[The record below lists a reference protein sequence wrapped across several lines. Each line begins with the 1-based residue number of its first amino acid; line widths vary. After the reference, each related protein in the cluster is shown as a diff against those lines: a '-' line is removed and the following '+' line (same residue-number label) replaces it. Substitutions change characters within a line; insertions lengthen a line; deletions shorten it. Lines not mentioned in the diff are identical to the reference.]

1 MPAIRSDRPVDEV
14 PMSFPE
20 GQLEQLDQLG
30 TEPPLEP
37 AAEGVKAVEGKSPT
51 QLAIAR
57 FRRDRLSMVAFWV
70 VMFYVVAG
78 ILAPILAATK
88 VLKWNGDNQ
97 NLLNIEL
104 GGVPKGSWGGV
115 SWHHLLGVEPRTGTD
130 LLARMWYGITF
141 SLTIALTATI
151 IAVIIGTVLGIVSG
165 FAGGWVDW
173 FIGRF
178 IDLTLSF
185 PQTLMLLALS
195 ATGVA
200 LFAKLFHA
208 DALDVMPNAVYE
220 VLVLGLFGWPS
231 VARLIRGQVLSLRER
246 EFVDAAR
253 LLGASRRRLYFKEML
268 PNLWAPVLV
277 QFTLIMPAYVS
288 AEAALSYLGVGIK
301 PPTPTLGNI
310 LQDSV
315 YFSRS
320 DFPYFFY
327 PALLLAIIVISF
339 NLLGDG
345 MTDALDP
352 KGDR

>member
-1 MPAIRSDRPVDEV
+1 MSV
-14 PMSFPE
+14 PES
-20 GQLEQLDQLG
+20 QLEQVSGEVPVPSSQGSDS
-30 TEPPLEP
+30 P
-37 AAEGVKAVEGKSPT
+37 KAVEGRSPT

-57 FRRDRLSMVAFWV
+57 FRRDRLSMVAFWIT
-70 VMFYVVAG
+70 MFYVLAAIV
-78 ILAPILAATK
+78 APILVWTN
-88 VLKWNGDNQ
+88 VLKWNSTDQ
-97 NLLNIEL
+97 STLNVDM
-104 GGVPKGSWGGV
+104 GGIPSGAWGGT
-115 SWHHLLGVEPRTGTD
+115 SWHHILGVEPRTGTD

-165 FAGGWVDW
+165 FTGGWVDW
-173 FIGRF
+173 VIGRF
-178 IDLTLSF
+178 VDLTLSF

-200 LFAKLFHA
+200 LFAQIFHKGS
-208 DALDVMPNAVYE
+208 LDVMPNAVYE
-220 VLVLGLFGWPS
+220 VLVLGLFGWPGI
-231 VARLIRGQVLSLRER
+231 ARLIRGQVLSLRER

-315 YFSRS
+315 NFSGS
-320 DFPYFFY
+320 DFSYFFY

-352 KGDR
+352 KSER

>member
-1 MPAIRSDRPVDEV
+1 MPDAAHVK
-14 PMSFPE
+14 
-20 GQLEQLDQLG
+20 
-30 TEPPLEP
+30 PLT
-37 AAEGVKAVEGKSPT
+37 A
-51 QLAIAR
+51 LR
-57 FRRDRLSMVAFWV
+57 FFAAFWV
-70 VMFYVVAG
+70 VMFYVVAA

-88 VLKWNGDNQ
+88 VLNWNGEHQ

-104 GGVPKGSWGGV
+104 GGVPKGSWGGT

-151 IAVIIGTVLGIVSG
+151 IAVVIGTVLGIVSG

-200 LFAKLFHA
+200 LFAKFFHA
-208 DALDVMPNAVYE
+208 DVLDVMPNAVYE

-288 AEAALSYLGVGIK
+288 AEAALEAARASIPDVMLVDIGLPGMNGYELAEHVRKDETLRGITLVAVTGYGREEDRQRALAAGFDHHIVK
-301 PPTPTLGNI
+301 P
-310 LQDSV
+310 V
-315 YFSRS
+315 EHSR
-320 DFPYFFY
+320 
-327 PALLLAIIVISF
+327 LMELLARS
-339 NLLGDG
+339 
-345 MTDALDP
+345 
-352 KGDR
+352 

>member
-1 MPAIRSDRPVDEV
+1 MSV
-14 PMSFPE
+14 PES
-20 GQLEQLDQLG
+20 QLEQLS
-30 TEPPLEP
+30 TEPPVEP
-37 AAEGVKAVEGKSPT
+37 LHVAEDAKAIEGKSPT

-57 FRRDRLSMVAFWV
+57 FRRDRLSMIAFWV
-70 VMFYVVAG
+70 TAFYVVAG
-78 ILAPILAATK
+78 ILAPILVKFGVLRYAA
-88 VLKWNGDNQ
+88 NDQ
-97 NLLNIEL
+97 SLLNIEL
-104 GGVPKGSWGGV
+104 GGVPKGSWGGT
-115 SWHHLLGVEPRTGTD
+115 SWDHILGVEPRTGTD

-141 SLTIALTATI
+141 SLTIALAATI
-151 IAVIIGTVLGIVSG
+151 IAVVIGTVLGIISG
-165 FAGGWVDW
+165 FSGGWTDW
-173 FIGRF
+173 GIGRF

-195 ATGVA
+195 PIGVA
-200 LFAKLFHA
+200 LLARFLHQGS
-208 DALDVMPNAVYE
+208 LDDLPNAFYE

-253 LLGASRRRLYFKEML
+253 LLGASRRRLYFKEIL
-268 PNLWAPVLV
+268 PNVWAPVLV

-288 AEAALSYLGVGIK
+288 TEAALSFLGVGIK

-315 YFSRS
+315 NFSGS
-320 DFPYFFY
+320 DFAYFFY

-345 MTDALDP
+345 MSDALDP
-352 KGDR
+352 KADR